1 MDGFTI
7 NKKFFCK
14 ELGFL
19 KVGNAA
25 AQSFFFH
32 IDPRWA
38 NLTKK
43 DKKLCKYVKKHI
55 HKLPVGVP
63 PGVDAL
69 PLKSLKDI
77 VTKQKHLQEWKL
89 CYQAKSLFML
99 PVRQAREL

>member
-7 NKKFFCK
+7 NKKFFCI

-25 AQSFFFH
+25 AQSY
-32 IDPRWA
+32 RY
-38 NLTKK
+38 K
-43 DKKLCKYVKKHI
+43 DIKLCKYVKKHI

-89 CYQAKSLFML
+89 CYQAKTLFML